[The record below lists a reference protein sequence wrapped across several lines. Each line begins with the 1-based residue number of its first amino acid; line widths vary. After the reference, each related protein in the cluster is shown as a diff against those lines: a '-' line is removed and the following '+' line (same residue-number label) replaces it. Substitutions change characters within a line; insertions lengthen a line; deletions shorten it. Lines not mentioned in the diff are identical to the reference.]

1 MHNIPASDITNAEL
15 VKNPTVTTYTLLN
28 TNCNKSPPL
37 LDEIIDCTRY
47 SKMDKLLCVTAYVLR
62 FVEALKHHIKKGNPS
77 TNNNNVQLTVEEIN
91 KAEQFWI
98 QSLQVKS
105 FLTETTFL
113 QSRRNQVPPIRVHQ
127 FGLFLDSTGLYF
139 DVGEESI
146 MQLYLLL
153 LRTPFYFRLNILG

>member
-1 MHNIPASDITNAEL
+1 MFKTKHCILLGAFSIRTCRVHLYNFDPPFRNPGSAPDIPASDITNAEL
-15 VKNPTVTTYTLLN
+15 IKKPTVTTHTLLN

-62 FVEALKHHIKKGNPS
+62 FVEALKHRIKKGNPS
-77 TNNNNVQLTVEEIN
+77 TNNNNVQLTVKEIN

-105 FLTETTFL
+105 FLTSCNHVVTKFH
-113 QSRRNQVPPIRVHQ
+113 P
-127 FGLFLDSTGLYF
+127 
-139 DVGEESI
+139 
-146 MQLYLLL
+146 
-153 LRTPFYFRLNILG
+153 